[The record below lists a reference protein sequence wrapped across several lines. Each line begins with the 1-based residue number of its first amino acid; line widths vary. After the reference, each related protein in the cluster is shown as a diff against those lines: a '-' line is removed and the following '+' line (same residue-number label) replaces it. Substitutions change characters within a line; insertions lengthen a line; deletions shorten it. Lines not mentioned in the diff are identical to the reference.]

1 MLMRG
6 FIGMFASVGVR
17 MDMCMAVRAI
27 SSLVMRHAVHRT
39 KRLRQQQGGGQPTG
53 KQQLNSFVRQEHSGR
68 LFT

>member
-1 MLMRG
+1 
-6 FIGMFASVGVR
+6 
-17 MDMCMAVRAI
+17 
-27 SSLVMRHAVHRT
+27 VHRT